1 MIYIGIDPGKSGA
14 MAVIDGVGNII
25 ALTPFDM
32 EEYRRVLTN
41 LPLGDNAICCLEKVG
56 AMPNQGVSS
65 TFSFGEN
72 YGFIQGMLFAFYI
85 PYQLVTPRKWKSAF
99 SLNAEKADSIRVCKQ
114 LFPSANLKRTD
125 RCKTDHDGMAEAL
138 LMAEYAKRYL

>member
-14 MAVIDGVGNII
+14 MAVIDSDSNIV
-25 ALTPFDM
+25 ALTPFDE

-56 AMPNQGVSS
+56 AMPKQGVSS

-114 LFPSANLKRTD
+114 LFPSANLKRTE
-125 RCKTDHDGMAEAL
+125 RCKTDHDGLAESLLLAL
-138 LMAEYAKRYL
+138 YAKRYL

>member
-14 MAVIDGVGNII
+14 MAVIDSDSNII
-25 ALTPFDM
+25 ALTPFDE

-56 AMPNQGVSS
+56 AMPKQGVSS

-114 LFPSANLKRTD
+114 LFPSANLKRTE
-125 RCKTDHDGMAEAL
+125 RCKTDHDGLAESL
-138 LMAEYAKRYL
+138 LLSLYAKRYL